1 MMVDMLARARA
12 KRPRGLRWLL
22 PSLVSWLLVGLL
34 PVVAC
39 RQPGVPRVEPE
50 TRALGAGV
58 TLAIEAKRAPPPATR
73 GQVVPLWVTVAN
85 HGPDA
90 IRIHY
95 RDFALAEDDSL
106 TDTALVPAEVGQG
119 ARARLLP
126 EGVVRGG
133 ESASG
138 FLYFRLP
145 ARPPSTL
152 RVDLEAANDVT
163 ISRNFV
169 KLKLD

>member
-1 MMVDMLARARA
+1 MMVDMRAWA
-12 KRPRGLRWLL
+12 GTILRSALG
-22 PSLVSWLLVGLL
+22 GLL
-34 PVVAC
+34 LALAPPAC

-58 TLAIEAKRAPPPATR
+58 TLAIDAKRAPPPATP
-73 GQVVPLWVTVAN
+73 GKVVPLWVTVAN
-85 HGPDA
+85 HGRDA
-90 IRIHY
+90 IRIRY
-95 RDFALAEDDSL
+95 RDFALAEDGSL
-106 TDTALVPAEVGQG
+106 TDTALLPGEVGR
-119 ARARLLP
+119 RAAPDLLP
-126 EGVVRGG
+126 EGLVRRG
-133 ESASG
+133 ETASG

-152 RVDLEAANDVT
+152 RVDLEAADDVT

>member
-1 MMVDMLARARA
+1 MLALVA
-12 KRPRGLRWLL
+12 L
-22 PSLVSWLLVGLL
+22 P
-34 PVVAC
+34 AC

-58 TLAIEAKRAPPPATR
+58 TLAVDAGRAPAPASR
-73 GQVVPLWVTVAN
+73 RDVVPLWVTVAN
-85 HGPDA
+85 HGRDA
-90 IRIHY
+90 IRIRY

-106 TDTALVPAEVGQG
+106 TDIALLPAELGQS
-119 ARARLLP
+119 AAAHLLP
-126 EGVVRGG
+126 ERLLRGG

-145 ARPPSTL
+145 ARRPSTL
-152 RVDLEAANDVT
+152 RVDLEAANQVT

-169 KLKLD
+169 KLRFD

>member
-1 MMVDMLARARA
+1 MTGRGDYIILDMHPRAA
-12 KRPRGLRWLL
+12 DRPWDLRWL
-22 PSLVSWLLVGLL
+22 VVGVLAL
-34 PVVAC
+34 TAC

-58 TLAIEAKRAPPPATR
+58 TLAIDAKHAPPAVTR
-73 GQVVPLWVTVAN
+73 GDVVPLWVTVAN
-85 HGPDA
+85 HGRDA
-90 IRIHY
+90 VRIRY

-106 TDTALVPAEVGQG
+106 TDAALLPAEVG
-119 ARARLLP
+119 RAATAQLLP
-126 EGVVRGG
+126 ERLLHGG

-169 KLKLD
+169 KLKID

>member
-1 MMVDMLARARA
+1 MMVHMRARTVQ
-12 KRPRGLRWLL
+12 PWGLYWL
-22 PSLVSWLLVGLL
+22 VAGLL
-34 PVVAC
+34 PLTAC

-58 TLAIEAKRAPPPATR
+58 TLAIDTKRAPPAATR
-73 GQVVPLWVTVAN
+73 GDVVPLWVTVSN
-85 HGPDA
+85 HGRDA
-90 IRIHY
+90 IRIRY

-106 TDTALVPAEVGQG
+106 TDAALLPVEVGR
-119 ARARLLP
+119 RATAGLLP
-126 EGVVRGG
+126 EGLVRGG
-133 ESASG
+133 ESAAG

-145 ARPPSTL
+145 ARRPSTL

>member
-1 MMVDMLARARA
+1 MITMTVHMRA
-12 KRPRGLRWLL
+12 KANQPWGLCWLGCL
-22 PSLVSWLLVGLL
+22 ILGLL
-34 PVVAC
+34 PLAAC

-58 TLAIEAKRAPPPATR
+58 TLAIDAKRAPPPTTR
-73 GQVVPLWVTVAN
+73 GGVVPLWVTVSN
-85 HGPDA
+85 HGRDA
-90 IRIHY
+90 IRIRY

-106 TDTALVPAEVGQG
+106 TDTALLPAEVGR
-119 ARARLLP
+119 RATAALLP
-126 EGVVRGG
+126 EGLVPGG

-145 ARPPSTL
+145 ARRPSTL
-152 RVDLEAANDVT
+152 RVDLEAANAIT

-169 KLKLD
+169 KLKID

>member
-1 MMVDMLARARA
+1 MHARASA
-12 KRPRGLRWLL
+12 KRPWDPGWLMAAL
-22 PSLVSWLLVGLL
+22 LLVGG
-34 PVVAC
+34 C

-58 TLAIEAKRAPPPATR
+58 TLAIDARRAPPPTTR
-73 GQVVPLWVTVAN
+73 GNVVPLWVTVAN
-85 HGPDA
+85 HGRDA
-90 IRIHY
+90 IRIRY
-95 RDFALAEDDSL
+95 RDFALAQDESL
-106 TDTALVPAEVGQG
+106 TDTALLPAEVGQ
-119 ARARLLP
+119 RAAAHLLP
-126 EGVVRGG
+126 EGLLGG
-133 ESASG
+133 GQSASG

-152 RVDLEAANDVT
+152 RVDLEAANELP